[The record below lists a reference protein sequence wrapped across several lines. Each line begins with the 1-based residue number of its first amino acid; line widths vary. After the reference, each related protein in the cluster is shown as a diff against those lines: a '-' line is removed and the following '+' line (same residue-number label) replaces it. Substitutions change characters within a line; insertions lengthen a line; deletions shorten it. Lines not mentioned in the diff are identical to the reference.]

1 MLRRTLLLYAA
12 LTALGSTIAHSAPIA
27 GTWTARLETE
37 RPGQLYLSLEMDSGG
52 SHGSN
57 FDRSAFTG
65 LAPESIAS
73 TTRVPVRF
81 SLEREAGTLTFE
93 GTFKDGRGGGDFGF
107 APNHDFVKQL
117 QALGVRFEPKHGDA
131 DRELLH
137 LALFDVST
145 PFIRSMQ
152 ALGYRE
158 PLDRYVEFRIFGVDS
173 AYVRDMA
180 SLGFEQVSAAK
191 LVETRIHGA
200 TPEYIRRMRASGV
213 DLTLARYIEM
223 RIFNVTPEFAQ
234 EMAQAGYPDLS
245 RDVLVQF
252 RIHGVD
258 ADFVS
263 ELRDIGYTGVPAQKL
278 VELRIFGVTPSF
290 IRRAQKAAGRKPAID
305 DLIQVRIMGVA
316 PEAAKAVDDGVR

>member
-1 MLRRTLLLYAA
+1 MLLLCVAA
-12 LTALGSTIAHSAPIA
+12 ATLASTPARGAPVAGS
-27 GTWTARLETE
+27 WTARLETA
-37 RPGQLYLSLEMDSGG
+37 RPGQLYLSLEMDSGD

-73 TTRVPVRF
+73 KTRVPVRF
-81 SLEREAGTLTFE
+81 TLVREAGTLTFE
-93 GTFKDGRGGGDFGF
+93 GTFHDGRGAGDFAF
-107 APNHDFVKQL
+107 AANRDFVKQL
-117 QALGVRFEPKHGDA
+117 EALDVPFEPKHGDTE
-131 DRELLH
+131 RELLH

-152 ALGYRE
+152 SLGYRE

-180 SLGFEQVSAAK
+180 SLGFDHLSAAK
-191 LVETRIHGA
+191 LTETRIHGA
-200 TPEYIRRMRASGV
+200 TPEYIRKMRASGV
-213 DLTLARYIEM
+213 DLTLEKYIEM

-234 EMAQAGYPDLS
+234 EMAHAGYPDLS

-258 ADFVS
+258 PDFVR
-263 ELRDIGYTGVPAQKL
+263 ELRDLGYTGIPAQKL
-278 VELRIFGVTPSF
+278 VEMRIFGVTPSF
-290 IRRAQKAAGRKPAID
+290 IRRAQKAGGGRPAVD
-305 DLIQVRIMGVA
+305 KLIQMRIMGVD
-316 PEAAKAVDDGVR
+316 PEAARAVDDGVR